1 MDVWVWRGERPHEI
15 APFLIRSRRLMFTH
29 LIPTPGLR
37 SRIVTAA
44 NNIAIKPE
52 AFNYKKELGVFNH
65 LTAFYKYHP
74 GGTHKL
80 HADTDKPGRVLT
92 ATITLNE
99 YEQDYE
105 GGRLHL
111 YEGAPKNKDEIETQQ
126 RKYYGSGKTPTKLNE
141 FSGKAGTLAL
151 FLSENLHEVTPLT
164 SGERYVMLNWMTCYP
179 EEEHAYDDKDLNKKI
194 RAVEKKRSATKKKS
208 SRKKKK
214 RLKRPKK
221 TQRTDL

>member
-1 MDVWVWRGERPHEI
+1 
-15 APFLIRSRRLMFTH
+15 MFTQ
-29 LIPTPGLR
+29 LIPAPGLR

-44 NNIAIKPE
+44 NNISIKPE

-111 YEGAPKNKDEIETQQ
+111 YEGAPKNKVN
-126 RKYYGSGKTPTKLNE
+126 KTVDLC
-141 FSGKAGTLAL
+141 KAR
-151 FLSENLHEVTPLT
+151 V
-164 SGERYVMLNWMTCYP
+164 
-179 EEEHAYDDKDLNKKI
+179 
-194 RAVEKKRSATKKKS
+194 
-208 SRKKKK
+208 
-214 RLKRPKK
+214 
-221 TQRTDL
+221 